1 MLALQS
7 SKWGK
12 KCSIFQIP
20 KYSTFDLGKDLK
32 ILLERLKGILCWLP
46 ARTQGQLPPPQDR
59 LLARG
64 MQVPLPMSVVTELG
78 SILEGAPGSPRD
90 DNKHSH

>member
-32 ILLERLKGILCWLP
+32 ILLERLKGI
-46 ARTQGQLPPPQDR
+46 
-59 LLARG
+59 
-64 MQVPLPMSVVTELG
+64 
-78 SILEGAPGSPRD
+78 ILEGAPGSPRD